1 MTVDM
6 IGLIELSR
14 TKKQWPMGHKFK
26 IQSIK
31 KKVEVQLYEESSNFL
46 ICLLAMSTISS
57 CDRNYLFPLNDGTT
71 SAVS

>member
-1 MTVDM
+1 
-6 IGLIELSR
+6 
-14 TKKQWPMGHKFK
+14 MGHKFK